1 MTAFTIR
8 ARFPLGVYQ
17 GHSPDGVTV
26 DDFPSTARL
35 FSSLVHAAAK
45 GSTAE
50 PRREDLRMTASSEEA
65 LTWVENNP
73 PTVWKPTGRVERFG
87 HNVEIS
93 SYRPEAVLD
102 KNVPKKSRKRISQGV
117 AVEAGWAWSWIEMPD
132 DVATALES
140 ICPDVASL
148 GERESVAV
156 LDTSR
161 EAVEGLRLSSGGQ
174 LDGRGIRV
182 ETPAPGRLAE
192 LESAHTKLLEA
203 KSPSTAEDRHKA
215 SEDLQKPP
223 VPRGR
228 VINSYYTMSAK
239 PDPDLPWTR
248 AVLLPIERLLH
259 DDELV
264 TWTVALHRTIARRI
278 GSEAPAVVTGKY
290 PRGFTPPPNRVAIQ
304 YLDPSLPTKLNLDQ
318 PCLALLIPHGMDAS
332 DELQLRG
339 ALGPHMKLVLG
350 RSGVLRLGEPFD
362 VCLDDF
368 WSPAEQEHHRFWRTQ
383 PAVVPETGVQK
394 VPNGTWTLGHSAL
407 LSLGFVFKDSSVHVP
422 KGTEGYLEL
431 INQVVS
437 QGARVLSSQ
446 IIPDSRV
453 ERYAHRMPKH
463 VQCLPYQALL
473 DLGSLSTET
482 ALVAI
487 GQSRHLGG
495 GLLVPVDLPDDLFG
509 GGK

>member
-102 KNVPKKSRKRISQGV
+102 KNAPKKSRKRISQGV

-228 VINSYYTMSAK
+228 VINSYYTMFAK

-248 AVLLPIERLLH
+248 AVLLPIERRLH

-264 TWTVALHRTIARRI
+264 TWTVALH
-278 GSEAPAVVTGKY
+278 
-290 PRGFTPPPNRVAIQ
+290 
-304 YLDPSLPTKLNLDQ
+304 
-318 PCLALLIPHGMDAS
+318 
-332 DELQLRG
+332 
-339 ALGPHMKLVLG
+339 
-350 RSGVLRLGEPFD
+350 
-362 VCLDDF
+362 
-368 WSPAEQEHHRFWRTQ
+368 
-383 PAVVPETGVQK
+383 
-394 VPNGTWTLGHSAL
+394 
-407 LSLGFVFKDSSVHVP
+407 LSLIH
-422 KGTEGYLEL
+422 
-431 INQVVS
+431 I
-437 QGARVLSSQ
+437 
-446 IIPDSRV
+446 
-453 ERYAHRMPKH
+453 
-463 VQCLPYQALL
+463 
-473 DLGSLSTET
+473 
-482 ALVAI
+482 
-487 GQSRHLGG
+487 
-495 GLLVPVDLPDDLFG
+495 
-509 GGK
+509 